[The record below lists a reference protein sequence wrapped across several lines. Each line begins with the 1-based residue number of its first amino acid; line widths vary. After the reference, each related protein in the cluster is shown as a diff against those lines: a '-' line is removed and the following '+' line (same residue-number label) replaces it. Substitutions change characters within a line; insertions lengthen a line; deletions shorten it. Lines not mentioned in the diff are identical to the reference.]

1 MRYSDYV
8 IKNTN
13 ELIITNKHQFVQLKS
28 HFSRLT
34 SIFFLLNAITMKNI
48 LQLAV
53 VFSFLLLNFANA
65 QTIHFQED
73 FNTGLP
79 ATWTVTPSGNATQTW
94 DSTSIYYSFSFDAT
108 KYMIVYDWNGLIT
121 NEILTSPAFNAT
133 SAGDPVLLIYDFKF
147 LYQSTVL
154 QGFVD
159 VYDGSAWQ
167 NVRLFENADTTGIDT
182 IDIST
187 YANAAMQVRFR
198 FVNAVGNN
206 WEHAFM
212 IDNVKVCEFPTT
224 TITEDDS
231 DSHLPYPN
239 PAVHLLTLKDTNKD
253 DIDFVGIY
261 SVKGD
266 LIKVCEKDINV
277 DISDLTPGSYILRV
291 IVNGVF
297 ADDMLFIKQ

>member
-1 MRYSDYV
+1 
-8 IKNTN
+8 
-13 ELIITNKHQFVQLKS
+13 
-28 HFSRLT
+28 
-34 SIFFLLNAITMKNI
+34 
-48 LQLAV
+48 
-53 VFSFLLLNFANA
+53 LLNFANA

-108 KYMIVYDWNGLIT
+108 KFMIVYDWNGLIT

-133 SAGDPVLLIYDFKF
+133 SSGDPVLLIYDFKF

-187 YANAAMQVRFR
+187 YANATMQVRFR
-198 FVNAVGNN
+198 FVNAVGNA

-212 IDNVKVCEFPTT
+212 IDNVWVKELSTT
-224 TITEDDS
+224 QIAETEGDTNS
-231 DSHLPYPN
+231 PYPN
-239 PAVHLLTLKDTNKD
+239 PANNIIHLKNVNADEL
-253 DIDFVGIY
+253 DFIGIY
-261 SVKGD
+261 SVSGD
-266 LIKVCEKDINV
+266 LVKVCKKTLDV
-277 DISDLTPGSYILRV
+277 DISDLDSGSYILRM
-291 IVNGVF
+291 IVNGDF
-297 ADDMLFIKQ
+297 AEDMLFIKQ